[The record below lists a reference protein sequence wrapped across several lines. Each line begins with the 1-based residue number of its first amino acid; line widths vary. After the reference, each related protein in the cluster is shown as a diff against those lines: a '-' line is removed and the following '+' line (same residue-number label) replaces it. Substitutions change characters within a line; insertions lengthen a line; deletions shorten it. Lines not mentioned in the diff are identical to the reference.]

1 MNSLSN
7 TILTPMRFL
16 RLLFCAPFFMMVAL
30 ILVEA
35 SLQAAVTYLVIEAGK
50 DIARSSFKLFDFV
63 WIVIAQGS
71 SYALH
76 GISWVYG
83 ERAGFTAY
91 SRYMSG
97 FARDNRFQTGLMV
110 DKSTRERVEP
120 FLTNETFHL
129 LFEMMYEL
137 EGALQ
142 LFFGLLF
149 SAIVIGFEIDAGFPA
164 AYAIIFVMVMLLQ
177 YCVRKPVSA
186 AYLNNQKMTNRLTA
200 QTYTAWDNI
209 FSGNRYNF
217 SLWLNAFKAKLR
229 LALHAQI
236 RAIVWRESLST
247 VSGVIG
253 LAVIFSVMAWVVQKD
268 AANIALLAG
277 LAATLPKQIDMTH
290 DVHNLAL
297 GWNDLLALWT
307 RSQGVVDNMQP
318 QPTSELEPRL
328 GFDRL
333 QLRQGATQVT
343 CENLKD
349 AMAIVM
355 MQPTGRINVRGQN
368 GAGKSSL
375 LLALRK
381 MLKGQAYYWPTA
393 DRLAFEFSKVDDA
406 ARIDSLDSD
415 EDDDENDGND
425 GNDGNDDRGS
435 GKPRGYSS
443 GEQQLAAL
451 REIVTKTNSRI
462 YLLDEWDANL
472 DGENRAKAQAL
483 INTLAQRARVVEI
496 SHRD

>member
-1 MNSLSN
+1 MMNNNS
-7 TILTPMRFL
+7 LTPMRFL
-16 RLLFCAPFFMMVAL
+16 RLLFCAPFFIMVAL

-35 SLQAAVTYLVIEAGK
+35 SLQAAVTYLVIEVGK
-50 DIARSSFKLFDFV
+50 DIARSSFKLLDFV
-63 WIVIAQGS
+63 WIVITQGS

-76 GISWVYG
+76 GVSWVYG

-110 DKSTRERVEP
+110 DKPTRERVEP

-149 SAIVIGFEIDAGFPA
+149 SAIVIGFEIDAGFPM
-164 AYAIIFVMVMLLQ
+164 AYATIFVLVMMLQ
-177 YCVRKPVSA
+177 FFVRKPVSA

-217 SLWLNAFKAKLR
+217 SLWLKTFKNKLR
-229 LALHAQI
+229 FALRAQVLAI
-236 RAIVWRESLST
+236 IWRESLST

-253 LAVIFSVMAWVVQKD
+253 LIIIFSVMAWVVQKD
-268 AANIALLAG
+268 AADLALLAG

-290 DVHNLAL
+290 DVHNLAI

-318 QPTSELEPRL
+318 EPSSELEPRL
-328 GFDRL
+328 AFDRL

-343 CENLKD
+343 CESLSD

-355 MQPTGRINVRGQN
+355 MQATGRINVRGQN

-381 MLKGQAYYWPTA
+381 RLKGQAYYWPTA
-393 DRLAFEFSKVDDA
+393 DRLAFDFSKIDDDA
-406 ARIDSLDSD
+406 
-415 EDDDENDGND
+415 
-425 GNDGNDDRGS
+425 NDDNDELEED
-435 GKPRGYSS
+435 KPRGYSS

-451 REIVTKTNSRI
+451 AEIVAKTKSRI

-472 DGENRAKAQAL
+472 DGENRAKAQTL
-483 INTLAQRARVVEI
+483 INTLAQRARVIEI

>member
-1 MNSLSN
+1 
-7 TILTPMRFL
+7 MRFL
-16 RLLFCAPFFMMVAL
+16 RLLFCAPFFIMVAL

-63 WIVIAQGS
+63 WIVVAQGS

-91 SRYMSG
+91 SRYMSS
-97 FARDNRFQTGLMV
+97 FAKDNRFQTGLMV
-110 DKSTRERVEP
+110 DKPIRERVEP

-149 SAIVIGFEIDAGFPA
+149 SAIVIGFEIDAGFPI
-164 AYAIIFVMVMLLQ
+164 AYAIIFLLVMLLQ

-217 SLWLNAFKAKLR
+217 SIWLAAFKAKLR
-229 LALHAQI
+229 LALRAQI
-236 RAIVWRESLST
+236 RAIAWRETLST

-253 LAVIFSVMAWVVQKD
+253 LGVIFSVMAWVVRKD
-268 AANIALLAG
+268 VADIALLAG

-290 DVHNLAL
+290 DVHNLAI

-307 RSQGVVDNMQP
+307 RSQGVVDNMHP
-318 QPTSELEPRL
+318 KPSSELEPRL

-333 QLRQGATQVT
+333 QLRQGTTQVS
-343 CENLKD
+343 CDSLAD

-368 GAGKSSL
+368 GSGKSSL

-381 MLKGQAYYWPTA
+381 NLKGKAYYWPTA
-393 DRLAFEFSKVDDA
+393 DRLSFDFSKIDDST
-406 ARIDSLDSD
+406 DTSD
-415 EDDDENDGND
+415 DDDDEE
-425 GNDGNDDRGS
+425 
-435 GKPRGYSS
+435 KPRGYSS

-451 REIVTKTNSRI
+451 SEIVEKTRSHI

-483 INTLAQRARVVEI
+483 INTLSQRARVIEI
-496 SHRD
+496 SHRDPIG

>member
-1 MNSLSN
+1 MMNSNS
-7 TILTPMRFL
+7 LTPMRFL

-35 SLQAAVTYLVIEAGK
+35 SLQAAVTYLVIEVGK
-50 DIARSSFKLFDFV
+50 DIARSSFKLLDFV

-76 GISWVYG
+76 GVSWVYG

-97 FARDNRFQTGLMV
+97 FAKDNRFQTGLMV
-110 DKSTRERVEP
+110 DKPTRERVEP

-149 SAIVIGFEIDAGFPA
+149 SAIVIGFEIDAGFPI
-164 AYAIIFVMVMLLQ
+164 AYAIIFVSVMMLQ
-177 YCVRKPVSA
+177 FFVRKPVSA

-217 SLWLNAFKAKLR
+217 SLWLKTFKSKLR
-229 LALHAQI
+229 LALRAQV
-236 RAIVWRESLST
+236 RAIIWRESLST

-253 LAVIFSVMAWVVQKD
+253 LIVIFSVMALVVQKD
-268 AANIALLAG
+268 AADLALLAG

-290 DVHNLAL
+290 DVHNLAI

-318 QPTSELEPRL
+318 EPSSELEPRL
-328 GFDRL
+328 AFDRL

-343 CENLKD
+343 CESLSD
-349 AMAIVM
+349 ALAILM

-381 MLKGQAYYWPTA
+381 KLKGQAYYWPTA
-393 DRLAFEFSKVDDA
+393 DRLAFDFSKIDDEA
-406 ARIDSLDSD
+406 NDDND
-415 EDDDENDGND
+415 EFEDD
-425 GNDGNDDRGS
+425 
-435 GKPRGYSS
+435 KPRGYSS

-451 REIVTKTNSRI
+451 GEIVAKTKSHI

-483 INTLAQRARVVEI
+483 INTLAQRARVIEI

>member
-1 MNSLSN
+1 
-7 TILTPMRFL
+7 MRCL
-16 RLLFCAPFFMMVAL
+16 RLLFCWPFFIMVAL

-35 SLQAAVTYLVIEAGK
+35 SLQAAVTYMVIEAGK

-63 WIVIAQGS
+63 WIAVAQGS

-76 GISWVYG
+76 GISWIYG

-97 FARDNRFQTGLMV
+97 FARENRFQTGLMV
-110 DKSTRERVEP
+110 DKETRERVEP

-129 LFEMMYEL
+129 LFELMYEL

-149 SAIVIGFEIDAGFPA
+149 SAIVIGMEIDAGFPI
-164 AYAIIFVMVMLLQ
+164 AYAIVFVLVMFMQ
-177 YCVRKPVSA
+177 YCVRKPVSS

-200 QTYTAWDNI
+200 QTYNAWDNI

-217 SLWLNAFKAKLR
+217 SLWLATFKEKLR
-229 LALHAQI
+229 LALRAQI
-236 RAIVWRESLST
+236 RAIVWRESLSS
-247 VSGVIG
+247 VSGVLG
-253 LAVIFSVMAWVVQKD
+253 LGVVFAVMAWVVKKD
-268 AANIALLAG
+268 ASDLALLVG

-290 DVHNLAL
+290 DVHNLAI

-307 RSQGVVDNMQP
+307 RAQGVADNMKP
-318 QPTSELEPRL
+318 EPVSELEPRL
-328 GFDRL
+328 KFDRL
-333 QLRQGATQVT
+333 QLRQGTTQMS
-343 CENLKD
+343 CDNIDD
-349 AMAIVM
+349 AMALVM
-355 MQPTGRINVRGQN
+355 VQATGRINVRGLN

-381 MLKGQAYYWPTA
+381 RLKGKAYYWPTA
-393 DRLAFEFSKVDDA
+393 DRLSFQFSQVHASALSADD
-406 ARIDSLDSD
+406 D
-415 EDDDENDGND
+415 DDDEE
-425 GNDGNDDRGS
+425 RPAHP
-435 GKPRGYSS
+435 KGYSS

-451 REIVTKTNSRI
+451 GEIVSKTNAQI

-483 INTLAQRARVVEI
+483 INTLALRARVIEI
-496 SHRD
+496 SHRDPIG

>member
-1 MNSLSN
+1 
-7 TILTPMRFL
+7 MRFL
-16 RLLFCAPFFMMVAL
+16 RLLFCAPFFIMVAL

-63 WIVIAQGS
+63 WIVMAQGS

-76 GISWVYG
+76 GISWIYG

-97 FARDNRFQTGLMV
+97 FAKDNRFQTGLMV
-110 DKSTRERVEP
+110 DKPIRERVEP

-149 SAIVIGFEIDAGFPA
+149 SAIVIGHEIDAGFPI
-164 AYAIIFVMVMLLQ
+164 AYAIIFLLVMLLQ

-217 SLWLNAFKAKLR
+217 SIWLAAFKGKLR
-229 LALHAQI
+229 LALRAQI
-236 RAIVWRESLST
+236 RAIAWRESLST
-247 VSGVIG
+247 ISGVIG
-253 LAVIFSVMAWVVQKD
+253 LGVIFSVMAWVVKKD
-268 AANIALLAG
+268 ITDIALLAG

-290 DVHNLAL
+290 DVHNLAI

-307 RSQGVVDNMQP
+307 RSQGVVDNMHP
-318 QPTSELEPRL
+318 EPSSELEPRL

-333 QLRQGATQVT
+333 QLRQGATQVS
-343 CENLKD
+343 CESLAD

-368 GAGKSSL
+368 GSGKSSL

-381 MLKGQAYYWPTA
+381 NLKGKAYYWPTA
-393 DRLAFEFSKVDDA
+393 DRLSFDFSKIDDA
-406 ARIDSLDSD
+406 LESSD
-415 EDDDENDGND
+415 DDDEHEV
-425 GNDGNDDRGS
+425 
-435 GKPRGYSS
+435 KPRGYSS

-451 REIVTKTNSRI
+451 AEIVEKTRSDI

-483 INTLAQRARVVEI
+483 INTLSQRARVIEI
-496 SHRD
+496 SHRDPIG

>member
-1 MNSLSN
+1 MRCL
-7 TILTPMRFL
+7 RFL
-16 RLLFCAPFFMMVAL
+16 FCTPFFIMVAL

-35 SLQAAVTYLVIEAGK
+35 SLKAAVTYMVIEAGK

-63 WIVIAQGS
+63 WIVVAQGS

-76 GISWVYG
+76 GISWIFG

-97 FARDNRFQTGLMV
+97 FARENRFQTGLMV
-110 DKSTRERVEP
+110 DKETRERVEP

-129 LFEMMYEL
+129 IFEMMYEL

-149 SAIVIGFEIDAGFPA
+149 SAIVIGMEIDAGFPI
-164 AYAIIFVMVMLLQ
+164 AYAIVFVLVMFMQ
-177 YCVRKPVSA
+177 YCVRKPVSS

-200 QTYTAWDNI
+200 QTYNAWDNI
-209 FSGNRYNF
+209 FSGNRYNL
-217 SLWLNAFKAKLR
+217 SLWLATFKDKLR
-229 LALHAQI
+229 LALRAQI
-236 RAIVWRESLST
+236 KAILWRESLSSI
-247 VSGVIG
+247 SGVIG
-253 LAVIFSVMAWVVQKD
+253 LGVVFAVMAWVVKKD
-268 AANIALLAG
+268 ASDLALLVG

-290 DVHNLAL
+290 DVHNLAI

-307 RSQGVVDNMQP
+307 RAQGVVDNMKP
-318 QPTSELEPRL
+318 EPVSELEPRL
-328 GFDRL
+328 KFDRL
-333 QLRQGATQVT
+333 QLRQGTTQMS
-343 CENLKD
+343 CDNIDD
-349 AMAIVM
+349 AMALVM
-355 MQPTGRINVRGQN
+355 VQATGRINVRGLN

-381 MLKGQAYYWPTA
+381 RLKGKAYYWPTA
-393 DRLAFEFSKVDDA
+393 DRLSFQFSQLNASAASSDD
-406 ARIDSLDSD
+406 D
-415 EDDDENDGND
+415 EDDEE
-425 GNDGNDDRGS
+425 RPAH
-435 GKPRGYSS
+435 PRGYSS

-451 REIVTKTNSRI
+451 SEIVAKTNAQI

-483 INTLAQRARVVEI
+483 INSLAQRARVIEI
-496 SHRD
+496 SHRDPIG